1 MCGIFG
7 HISLDKRK
15 QFNFSMFSTLG
26 INNDSRGGDSCG
38 IFIDGNSEY
47 GTTKDNKFFSDFFLD
62 SELLKKT
69 EEFNI
74 ALGHC
79 RKASPGMGVSPEKAQ
94 PIVLRT
100 AKSGETRFVMIHNG
114 TITNYEDLAKK
125 YIPDIDIK
133 GLTDSQVMA
142 RIFYFK
148 GYDCLSEYIGGSV
161 FFIVD
166 YRQPEPDVL
175 MFKGKSRTYD
185 YKNSVVTEERPL
197 YISLGEDDLV
207 FSSIDDYLPAFR
219 PEIEVQTISENK
231 LIRYKNGK
239 LTVVKEYDRSNA
251 YQKGY
256 TTTKSSYGGWK
267 GGTYVS
273 GDYTYTGKI
282 KSWISFEESKNTYR
296 VNGNPVHG
304 QRFVKQYGECC
315 PNKESSNEELWFF
328 YGILLKDKSC
338 FKFLEDYNK
347 RTKETPEEFL
357 KKHQNLIRY
366 LSVDQLYFKNGVLVI
381 SLNPYTYQ
389 VFSGELI
396 NYFSSSRKIY
406 DNGTYKSVRYLY
418 EYNNNTNSNF
428 ELLKKIKTIDVTK
441 LRKKLLC

>member
-7 HISLDKRK
+7 LISLDKRK

-133 GLTDSQVMA
+133 GFTDSQVMA

-185 YKNSVVTEERPL
+185 YKNS
-197 YISLGEDDLV
+197 
-207 FSSIDDYLPAFR
+207 
-219 PEIEVQTISENK
+219 EIGRAHV
-231 LIRYKNGK
+231 
-239 LTVVKEYDRSNA
+239 
-251 YQKGY
+251 
-256 TTTKSSYGGWK
+256 
-267 GGTYVS
+267 
-273 GDYTYTGKI
+273 
-282 KSWISFEESKNTYR
+282 
-296 VNGNPVHG
+296 
-304 QRFVKQYGECC
+304 
-315 PNKESSNEELWFF
+315 
-328 YGILLKDKSC
+328 
-338 FKFLEDYNK
+338 
-347 RTKETPEEFL
+347 
-357 KKHQNLIRY
+357 
-366 LSVDQLYFKNGVLVI
+366 
-381 SLNPYTYQ
+381 
-389 VFSGELI
+389 
-396 NYFSSSRKIY
+396 
-406 DNGTYKSVRYLY
+406 
-418 EYNNNTNSNF
+418 
-428 ELLKKIKTIDVTK
+428 
-441 LRKKLLC
+441 